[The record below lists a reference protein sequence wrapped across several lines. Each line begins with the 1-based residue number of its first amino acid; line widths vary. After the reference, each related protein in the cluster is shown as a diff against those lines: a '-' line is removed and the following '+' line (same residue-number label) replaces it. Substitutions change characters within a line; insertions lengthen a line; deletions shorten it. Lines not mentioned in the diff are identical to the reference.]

1 MPMTP
6 CTRMFRA
13 TRAAAFGAL
22 LFGTSLVLP
31 AHAMPNFPSEI
42 QTHLGLSYAP
52 PCIIC
57 HATAQGGGPITTKFG
72 QAMLSNGLTTSTASL
87 APALDALN
95 AAKTD
100 SDGDGTPDIQQIEEG
115 RDPSTGAS
123 GPVER
128 YGCGARMATAPVK
141 SFSLV
146 LCTAALIACAI
157 GRRRVQFGCGGS
169 PKDRTN
175 NS

>member
-1 MPMTP
+1 
-6 CTRMFRA
+6 
-13 TRAAAFGAL
+13 
-22 LFGTSLVLP
+22 VLP

-52 PCIIC
+52 PCNIC

-72 QAMLSNGLTTSTASL
+72 QAMLSNGLTTSTSTLSL
-87 APALDALN
+87 ALDALN

-100 SDGDGTPDIQQIEEG
+100 SDRDGTPDIQQLEEG

-128 YGCGARMATAPVK
+128 YGCGARMATAPVS
-141 SFSLV
+141 SFGLLV
-146 LCTAALIACAI
+146 CTASLIALAI
-157 GRRRVQFGCGGS
+157 GRRRVQFVCAGS
-169 PKDRTN
+169 PKDRKN